1 MALRTRTVRPP
12 GSGGDHKRHARQ
24 ESQACPTPDIPCLML
39 SARALCSC
47 APSASAP
54 RPRCPLVQVM
64 PHCSARRAG
73 RVAACAPVCG
83 SAWPFLH
90 LHSCVAQAP
99 ASLSPPRPA
108 SARAHSVLKRHLQ
121 ANGVLLARGGRRA
134 RRHAGSTCCAHASVH
149 SHGVRVVAAAVGGR
163 VKHGAGEHVEDHC
176 EAR

>member
-47 APSASAP
+47 APSAFAP
-54 RPRCPLVQVM
+54 RPRCPPGTGDATLQCPAVRGAS
-64 PHCSARRAG
+64 PHARLSAAPPGPSCTCIPASPRPPRAAPRRA
-73 RVAACAPVCG
+73 P
-83 SAWPFLH
+83 P
-90 LHSCVAQAP
+90 AP
-99 ASLSPPRPA
+99 AR
-108 SARAHSVLKRHLQ
+108 SVLKRHLQ